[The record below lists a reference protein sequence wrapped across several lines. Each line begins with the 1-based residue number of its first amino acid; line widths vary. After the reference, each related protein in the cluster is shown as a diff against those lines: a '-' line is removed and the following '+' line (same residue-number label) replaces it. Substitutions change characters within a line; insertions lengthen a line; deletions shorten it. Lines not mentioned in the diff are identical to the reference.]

1 MYDNVILY
9 NHTIMSTVSVPI
21 KAEEEK
27 FIENYIKSG
36 QAENKAQVFRRALR
50 LLAEEEVLVRLRRS
64 QEDVRQGRV
73 FTGDFKKLL
82 KKF

>member
-9 NHTIMSTVSVPI
+9 NHIIMSTISVPI

-50 LLAEEEVLVRLRRS
+50 LLAEEEALFRILKS
-64 QEDVRQGRV
+64 EEDVRQGRV
-73 FTGDFKKLL
+73 FQGNLRKIL